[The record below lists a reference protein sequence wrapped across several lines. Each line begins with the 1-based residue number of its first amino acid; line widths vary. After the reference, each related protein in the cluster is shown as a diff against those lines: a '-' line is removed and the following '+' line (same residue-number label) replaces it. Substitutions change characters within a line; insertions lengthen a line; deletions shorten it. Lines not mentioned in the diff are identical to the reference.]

1 MPVIWSPIFLPP
13 PPLASLL
20 PPPSCA
26 GGIRHAITVPN
37 AGGRERLFLV
47 DPSPAA
53 TRRNRRSPGRASHV
67 GGRGCS
73 ARLTC
78 VGRLQAGES
87 SPLGPV
93 CSVTYAARL
102 PASWAPGLYIH
113 HASSRVMPRV
123 HPTCILSCARKAC
136 TMPSC
141 VSVSTSG
148 VSPAHFVCT
157 GGVLGLASSAL
168 VCWFVHSVRAE
179 CPFRS

>member
-1 MPVIWSPIFLPP
+1 MGAIPREFRYPPASCLPMQFRRQGCVRLQAGRRGWCWATLPVIWSPIFLPP

-87 SPLGPV
+87 CPLGPV

-102 PASWAPGLYIH
+102 PASWAPGLYLH
-113 HASSRVMPRV
+113 HASHRVMARVLPR
-123 HPTCILSCARKAC
+123 
-136 TMPSC
+136 
-141 VSVSTSG
+141 
-148 VSPAHFVCT
+148 
-157 GGVLGLASSAL
+157 ASSP
-168 VCWFVHSVRAE
+168 VHVRRTR
-179 CPFRS
+179 CPHVSL